1 MIGGLSQSVLRTVL
15 DSVPD
20 SLRTLLQEYHAITE
34 AYVKCPEVSSTT
46 GT

>member
-20 SLRTLLQEYHAITE
+20 SLRTLLREYLAITKTY
-34 AYVKCPEVSSTT
+34 ANCPEVSSTT